1 MRIPGSQITGLL
13 VLLTLLCA
21 ARTEQSSA
29 AAAKGPLRVHP
40 ENPRY
45 FTDGTGR
52 GVYLTGFQYWDV
64 VREDGSPGPDAM
76 EFTIESSGGP
86 QRFKAP
92 FAADAVL
99 YLEIANSLS
108 KQVELYHWVD
118 FPLEAPGAADG
129 LARWDVEGSCFWTHE
144 SGAQRTSL
152 LWYSGSGD
160 TYVYRFGGSFQ
171 GRWTGTTTSPVAA
184 LDGLTLTVDVTPSR
198 NPNRIGWSGQRA
210 DEPAAWAH
218 SRF

>member
-1 MRIPGSQITGLL
+1 MRSTRSQITGLL
-13 VLLTLLCA
+13 VLLTVLCA

-29 AAAKGPLRVHP
+29 AAAQGPLRVHP

-52 GVYLTGFQYWDV
+52 AVYLTGFQYWDV

-99 YLEIANSLS
+99 YLEKTNS
-108 KQVELYHWVD
+108 
-118 FPLEAPGAADG
+118 
-129 LARWDVEGSCFWTHE
+129 
-144 SGAQRTSL
+144 
-152 LWYSGSGD
+152 
-160 TYVYRFGGSFQ
+160 
-171 GRWTGTTTSPVAA
+171 
-184 LDGLTLTVDVTPSR
+184 
-198 NPNRIGWSGQRA
+198 RIGWSGQRA
-210 DEPAAWAH
+210 DEPTAWAH
-218 SRF
+218 QVDWPPVFGQ